1 MIVLRDVCKTYEKN
15 AVSALRHV
23 NLDVAQGQYLS
34 IVGPS
39 GSGKSTLMHILGCMD
54 TPTSGQ
60 YFLGGDAVCAMD
72 GDALARLRNLQI
84 GFVFQA
90 FRLSPDLSALENVA
104 LPLLFRGVP
113 KRERLQRAAQALT
126 RVGLQDRMQHRPS
139 MLSGGQQQRVAIARA
154 VCTEPSVLL
163 ADEPTG
169 NLDPAAAQEV
179 LALFDALHDA
189 GNTIILITHDRTVA
203 ARAQRCAMIAQ
214 GELTAL

>member
-84 GFVFQA
+84 GFVFQS